1 MKPIPVSVSTVE
13 AAAPPPPASH
23 LQVSKFS
30 VEERREPLTRSLI
43 FPQKV
48 IKIRQIII
56 SKCCFADFQMEE
68 RRPTSSFSPKKPSRI
83 TNSFPRKFGKRVNGV
98 RRKFGQRLSSS

>member
-30 VEERREPLTRSLI
+30 VEERREPLTRSLV
-43 FPQKV
+43 FPPKV
-48 IKIRQIII
+48 KIIHKIV
-56 SKCCFADFQMEE
+56 F
-68 RRPTSSFSPKKPSRI
+68 
-83 TNSFPRKFGKRVNGV
+83 
-98 RRKFGQRLSSS
+98 